1 MHVRAQV
8 EEECGHS
15 GWYQEGGFIA
25 SCTDAADCAKDN
37 SKSTLNLFV
46 SLDRDGSLSF
56 TYTAHGEEF
65 FDFLLF
71 EVNDARVHS
80 TQMWWSSGMSL
91 RRSQYVCVCVC
102 VCLSVYIFLYTYIYI
117 HTHTHTHTGMFLRR
131 FGVLLPA
138 GEHKLSWSWV
148 KDYSVTCLH
157 IPMSWVTCL
166 HIRMPCKRVC
176 TDEHGGHTVSWS
188 QAKDSWASDKNRP
201 LDR

>member
-1 MHVRAQV
+1 MHACTPPRTCDTHACTPTYACTQTRTHTHVRAQV

-71 EVNDARVHS
+71 EVNDERVHS
-80 TQMWWSSGMSL
+80 TEMWWSSGM
-91 RRSQYVCVCVC
+91 
-102 VCLSVYIFLYTYIYI
+102 
-117 HTHTHTHTGMFLRR
+117 FLRR
-131 FGVLLPA
+131 F
-138 GEHKLSWSWV
+138 
-148 KDYSVTCLH
+148 
-157 IPMSWVTCL
+157 
-166 HIRMPCKRVC
+166 
-176 TDEHGGHTVSWS
+176 
-188 QAKDSWASDKNRP
+188 
-201 LDR
+201 

>member
-71 EVNDARVHS
+71 EVNDERVHS
-80 TQMWWSSGMSL
+80 TEMWWSSGM
-91 RRSQYVCVCVC
+91 
-102 VCLSVYIFLYTYIYI
+102 
-117 HTHTHTHTGMFLRR
+117 FLRR
-131 FGVLLPA
+131 F
-138 GEHKLSWSWV
+138 
-148 KDYSVTCLH
+148 
-157 IPMSWVTCL
+157 
-166 HIRMPCKRVC
+166 
-176 TDEHGGHTVSWS
+176 
-188 QAKDSWASDKNRP
+188 
-201 LDR
+201 